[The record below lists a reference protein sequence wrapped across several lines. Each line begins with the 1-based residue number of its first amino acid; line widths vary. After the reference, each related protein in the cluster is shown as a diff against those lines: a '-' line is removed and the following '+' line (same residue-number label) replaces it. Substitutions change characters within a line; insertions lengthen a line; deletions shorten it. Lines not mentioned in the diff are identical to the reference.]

1 MPRKQ
6 VLSEFEIKE
15 LIKIPE
21 TDEELIINYSLSEND
36 FSIIKNH
43 CRTNTN
49 KLGFAV
55 NLSYMRHP
63 GIILAPELYPDRQIL
78 QFISSQLGINV
89 LEWENYGKRE
99 QTRREYIS
107 ILQSVYGFRIF
118 TIIDYT
124 VYKSPV
130 LVIPPLLHFQE

>member
-99 QTRREYIS
+99 QTRRE
-107 ILQSVYGFRIF
+107 
-118 TIIDYT
+118 
-124 VYKSPV
+124 
-130 LVIPPLLHFQE
+130 

>member
-63 GIILAPELYPDRQIL
+63 GIILAPELYPDRKIL
-78 QFISSQLGINV
+78 QFIGSQLGINV
-89 LEWENYGKRE
+89 LEWENYRLFSIE
-99 QTRREYIS
+99 QIKIVYKLKIFLKLIFYNYNKYSCERNIYIK
-107 ILQSVYGFRIF
+107 IKF
-118 TIIDYT
+118 T
-124 VYKSPV
+124 VY
-130 LVIPPLLHFQE
+130 

>member
-6 VLSEFEIKE
+6 MLSDLEIKE

-49 KLGFAV
+49 KLRFV
-55 NLSYMRHP
+55 INLSYMRHP
-63 GIILAPELYPDRQIL
+63 GIVLAPDLYPDQKIL
-78 QFISSQLGINV
+78 QFMGSQLGINV
-89 LEWENYGKRE
+89 LEGGNYGKRE
-99 QTRREYIS
+99 QTRRDHIS
-107 ILQSVYGFRIF
+107 ILRL
-118 TIIDYT
+118 
-124 VYKSPV
+124 
-130 LVIPPLLHFQE
+130 LVCC